1 VKRFFS
7 VQKMWLPVALSFMFL
22 SCAATVSNT
31 SFLKRMDEVD
41 GLIVS
46 GEAKGA
52 VKILNGLN
60 KGSYSVQQRLGLYKR
75 YYQLGEFASAE
86 TCLKKGLSDI
96 PNSMELTAVYAWFL
110 LEKDRIDEAARLS
123 EKLIGTRFGSINAE
137 IELRARGGNKSAG
150 ESAYNFA
157 FLPLYVDAYQTTKN
171 NSWLINAAILYA
183 LNGSLA
189 DAASLAPGGITTNAR
204 EAMFWGAVLLDAD
217 SPREASAYFDAAE
230 RLFSYM
236 DPYETDT
243 TGRALLDLLKA
254 DSFIRRGDIERA
266 GKIWLSRSG
275 EDATPGIVFYNLSQK
290 ARAEKDYNAWYA
302 FVTECLKR
310 GGESSYALEAYADY
324 ALNQPPSAGTG
335 FAGDLKATGL
345 ASRGMAVS
353 EAIPRV
359 PLEDAAFRLRN
370 ALLQTNSAES
380 YTAYLRFL
388 LAVQAL
394 QGSDSF
400 AAAKEASPLKSK
412 NPVVLGKDSWLWDAL
427 EENLN
432 PDSGY
437 PDELMRFAF
446 FYLLSR
452 GQFDDAKRTYSF
464 YFAKRNKKPL
474 DEEAA
479 AELMPR
485 LASWEC
491 EALAWLFSQSNTALS
506 LRLYEYLYGGEL
518 KESSSDSA
526 LKAGYEPPFEV
537 VVNLAEMYI
546 ARGEK
551 KRALELFQN
560 ALSLES
566 EPLRKADLLYRLADF
581 QYANGDAK
589 QALLNIEYC
598 LLLDSGHRAA
608 RALQKKIR

>member
-1 VKRFFS
+1 
-7 VQKMWLPVALSFMFL
+7 
-22 SCAATVSNT
+22 
-31 SFLKRMDEVD
+31 MDEVD
-41 GLIVS
+41 GLVVS
-46 GEAKGA
+46 GDTKGA
-52 VKILNGLN
+52 VKILNALN
-60 KGSYSVQQRLGLYKR
+60 RGSYSVQQRLGLYRR

-86 TCLKKGLSDI
+86 SCLKKGLNDI
-96 PNSMELTAVYAWFL
+96 PNSTELTAVYAWFL
-110 LEKDRIDEAARLS
+110 LEKDRINEAARFS

-137 IELRARGGNKSAG
+137 IELRANGGNG
-150 ESAYNFA
+150 VEGAYDFA

-171 NSWLINAAILYA
+171 NSWLVNAAILYA
-183 LNGSLA
+183 LGGSLA
-189 DAASLAPGGITTNAR
+189 DAAALAPGGAVTNAR

-217 SPREASAYFDAAE
+217 SPREASAYFEASE
-230 RLFSYM
+230 QLFAYM
-236 DPYETDT
+236 DPYETDAA
-243 TGRALLDLLKA
+243 GRALLDLLKA
-254 DSFIRRGDIERA
+254 DSFTRRGDIERA

-275 EDATPGIVFYNLSQK
+275 EDETPGIVFYNLAQK
-290 ARAEKDYNAWYA
+290 ARAEKNYGAWYA

-324 ALNQPPSAGTG
+324 ALNQPPMAGTG
-335 FAGDLKATGL
+335 FVDDLKSTGL
-345 ASRGMAVS
+345 ASRGMAIS
-353 EAIPRV
+353 AAIPRI
-359 PLEDAAFRLRN
+359 PLEDAAFRLKN
-370 ALLQTNSAES
+370 ALLQTKSAEA

-388 LAVQAL
+388 LAVQAV

-412 NPVVLGKDSWLWDAL
+412 NPVALGKDSWLWDAL

-464 YFAKRNKKPL
+464 YFAKRNKRPL
-474 DEEAA
+474 DEEAVV
-479 AELMPR
+479 ELMPR

-491 EALAWLFSQSNTALS
+491 EALAWLFSQSNAALS

-518 KESSSDSA
+518 KEAATDSA

-537 VVNLAEMYI
+537 VVNLAEIYR

-551 KRALELFQN
+551 NRALELFQN

-566 EPLRKADLLYRLADF
+566 DPLLKAELLYRLADF

-589 QALLNIEYC
+589 QALLNVEYC
-598 LLLDSGHRAA
+598 LLLDNGHRGA